1 MPLTT
6 HSIGILI
13 SRIFGLYILISMLGY
28 IQPSALFPIWLT
40 VLAFLLHVALGLFFL
55 SQAPRISGYLMS
67 GTNSSE
73 SDSHLSLD
81 QLTTLALVI
90 IGILTIVRVLP
101 LFVGELI
108 VQLFPVRGV
117 ERPNFFIIRH
127 FLELA
132 LGIWL
137 TVGTQSILRLIKRF
151 RSME

>member
-1 MPLTT
+1 MPLST

-28 IQPSALFPIWLT
+28 VQPSALFPLWLT
-40 VLAFLLHVALGLFFL
+40 VLAFLLHLALGLFFL

-67 GTNSSE
+67 GTSSSG

-81 QLTTLALVI
+81 QLTALALVI
-90 IGILTIVRVLP
+90 IGILTIVRALP

-108 VQLFPVRGV
+108 VQLFPAQGA

-127 FLELA
+127 LLELA

-137 TVGTQSILRLIKRF
+137 TIGTQQILKLIKRF
-151 RSME
+151 RSMD

>member
-1 MPLTT
+1 
-6 HSIGILI
+6 
-13 SRIFGLYILISMLGY
+13 
-28 IQPSALFPIWLT
+28 
-40 VLAFLLHVALGLFFL
+40 
-55 SQAPRISGYLMS
+55 MS

-81 QLTTLALVI
+81 QLTTLAFVI
-90 IGILTIVRVLP
+90 IGILTIVRTLP
-101 LFVGELI
+101 VVVGELI